1 MIMKNVVEVLNVSK
15 TFKHNRKRFFALK
28 DISFSLKKG
37 EIFGLLGPNGAG
49 KTTLVNILTTA
60 LLPDS
65 GTVKIFGLDACK
77 KRYDIL
83 ERINAVSGE
92 TKFNHKL
99 KVNEIIGFYSKL
111 YNIDKDERK
120 KRIKYIFD
128 KLEIESLKDK
138 MFQDLSQGQKM
149 RVIIA
154 KSLINNPELLLL
166 DEPTIG
172 LDPDIAVKIRK
183 LIKRI
188 NRKDK
193 VTILLTSHY
202 MYEVENL
209 CNRIAFINKGRILD
223 IGGVKKVKM
232 RSFGNYEVRI
242 KVRRVKNIRSLKSRG
257 FKIRNKVLIK
267 KLRFDE
273 DPSQILKF
281 LVSRDYD
288 VVSMETRYPT
298 LDDYFLE
305 MVDKK

>member
-99 KVNEIIGFYSKL
+99 KVNEIIEFYSKL

-120 KRIKYIFD
+120 KRIEYIFD
-128 KLEIESLKDK
+128 KLEIGDLKDV